1 MNSEMK
7 CPADQCPGLQRSSSV
22 STDGTRGKVI
32 IGMSG
37 GVDSAVAAAL
47 LREEGYDCLGI
58 TLRLVPEPPGKPVF
72 EPCCGLEAAQDA
84 QRVCESLG
92 IPHQVMYAVDRFDEA
107 IIQPFVQEYAR
118 ARTPNPC
125 VWCNRRIKF
134 AMLLD
139 YAETMGAAYVASG
152 HFARL
157 EKREGRIVLR
167 RAAHRDKDQ
176 SYMLAALSPK
186 QLARC
191 LFPLG
196 EMTKDE
202 VRAHARALGLCV
214 AARPESQEIC
224 FIPSNDY
231 GAFIEARAGSS
242 APGPILSTEGKPLG
256 KHRGLIH
263 YTVGQRRGLGIAA
276 PRPLYVV
283 RLDRENNALIVG
295 FEEETFC
302 EHFTTGEI
310 IWTGHAPQT
319 DPLECHVQIRAR
331 HAAAPCLLT
340 PHASG
345 AEVRLLEP
353 QRSVTPGQWAVFYD
367 ADDYVLAAGIIDT
380 FSPRA

>member
-1 MNSEMK
+1 MRANPQHFAATPITAM
-7 CPADQCPGLQRSSSV
+7 
-22 STDGTRGKVI
+22 RGKVI

-37 GVDSAVAAAL
+37 GVDSAVAAAM
-47 LREEGYDCLGI
+47 LREQGYDCLGI

-92 IPHQVMYAVDRFDEA
+92 IPHQVVYAVERFDEA

-134 AMLLD
+134 AMLVE
-139 YAETMGAAYVASG
+139 YAEMMGADYVASG
-152 HFARL
+152 HFARV
-157 EKREGRIVLR
+157 EKREGRVVVR
-167 RAAHRDKDQ
+167 RATHRDKDQ
-176 SYMLAALSPK
+176 SYMLAALSPE

-196 EMTKDE
+196 EMTKEE

-224 FIPSNDY
+224 FIPGNDY
-231 GAFIEARAGSS
+231 GAFIEARAGIS
-242 APGPILSTEGKPLG
+242 APGPIRSVEGKLLG
-256 KHRGLIH
+256 EHHGLIH

-302 EHFTTGEI
+302 ERFTTGEI
-310 IWTGHAPQT
+310 HWTGAAPQT

-331 HAAAPCLLT
+331 HAAAPCILT
-340 PHASG
+340 ANASG

-367 ADDYVLAAGIIDT
+367 PDGYVLAAGMIDT